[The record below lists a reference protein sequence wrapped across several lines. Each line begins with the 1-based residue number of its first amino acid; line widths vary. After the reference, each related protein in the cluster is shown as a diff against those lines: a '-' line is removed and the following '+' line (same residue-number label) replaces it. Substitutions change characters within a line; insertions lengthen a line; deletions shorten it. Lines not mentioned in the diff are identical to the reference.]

1 MGVSLQKQRFYHS
14 LALFHRAKLGGLFSF
29 TQEEKVSIRKFAAI
43 GLAASLLLGTTGCSL
58 FSPVASM
65 VTYSPGDGTQI
76 DLETVKIRNFMYLSD
91 GKGGEALFGSII
103 NPSLESK
110 SIKIQYV
117 DGTLNEKKEV
127 AINLLAGQKID
138 LGYNGGS
145 ALAIDLDGEPGG
157 VVEVFIIEGS
167 NTGKRIEIPVLDGTL
182 DQYKDLVDALQTPAT
197 TN

>member
-1 MGVSLQKQRFYHS
+1 M
-14 LALFHRAKLGGLFSF
+14 
-29 TQEEKVSIRKFAAI
+29 SIRKLAAI

-58 FSPVASM
+58 VSPVASR

-76 DLETVKIRNFMYLSD
+76 NLQTVKVRNFMYLSN

-110 SIKIQYV
+110 TVKIQYT

-127 AINLLAGQKID
+127 SINLLAGQKID

-145 ALAIDLDGEPGG
+145 ALAIDLAGEPGG
-157 VVEVFIIEGS
+157 VVNLFVIEGN
-167 NTGKRIEIPVLDGTL
+167 NTGKMIEVPVLDGTL
-182 DQYKDLVDALQTPAT
+182 AQYKDLVAALEAPAAT
-197 TN
+197 K

>member
-1 MGVSLQKQRFYHS
+1 M
-14 LALFHRAKLGGLFSF
+14 
-29 TQEEKVSIRKFAAI
+29 SIRKFAAI
-43 GLAASLLLGTTGCSL
+43 GIAASLLLGTTGCSL
-58 FSPVASM
+58 FSPVATRAS
-65 VTYSPGDGTQI
+65 YSPGDGTQI
-76 DLETVKIRNFMYLSD
+76 DLETIKVRNFMYLSD

-110 SIKIQYV
+110 SIKIQYT
-117 DGTLNEKKEV
+117 DGTLKEKKEV

-167 NTGKRIEIPVLDGTL
+167 NTGKRIEVPVLDGTL
-182 DQYKDLVDALQTPAT
+182 EQYKDLVDALKAPAA

>member
-14 LALFHRAKLGGLFSF
+14 LALFHRAKLEGLFSF

-43 GLAASLLLGTTGCSL
+43 AIGASLLLGTTGCSL
-58 FSPVASM
+58 ISPVASR
-65 VTYSPGDGTQI
+65 VQYSPGDGTEI
-76 DLETVKIRNFMYLSD
+76 NLETVKIRNFMYLSD

-110 SIKIQYV
+110 SIKIQYT

-145 ALAIDLDGEPGG
+145 ALAIDLDGQPGDF
-157 VVEVFIIEGS
+157 VEVFIIEGS

-182 DQYKDLVDALQTPAT
+182 DQYKAYVEALKVAEPTK
-197 TN
+197 